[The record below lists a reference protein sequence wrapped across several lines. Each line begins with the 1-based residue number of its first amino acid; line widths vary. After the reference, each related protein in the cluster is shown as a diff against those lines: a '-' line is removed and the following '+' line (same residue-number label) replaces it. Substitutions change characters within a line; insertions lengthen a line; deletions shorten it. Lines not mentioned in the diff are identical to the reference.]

1 MQYEFA
7 LITGKP
13 EVDTYPEILTS
24 TPTPIFITYLAS
36 SLPPTTTSIPV
47 STSLV
52 TSSTFTTESFKS
64 TTGGLLANEKYTT
77 IDLEMCLTQQHQI
90 NIKDNEKFTI
100 FSPGYKIGSRYPVNL
115 QCSMTIASASVAVN

>member
-13 EVDTYPEILTS
+13 EVDTHPEILTS
-24 TPTPIFITYLAS
+24 TPTPIFITYLTS
-36 SLPPTTTSIPV
+36 SLPPTT
-47 STSLV
+47 TSLV